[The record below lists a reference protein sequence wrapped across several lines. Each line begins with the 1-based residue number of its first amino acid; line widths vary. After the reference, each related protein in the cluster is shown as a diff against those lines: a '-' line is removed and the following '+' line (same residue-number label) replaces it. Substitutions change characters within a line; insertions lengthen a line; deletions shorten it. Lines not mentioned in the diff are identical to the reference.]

1 MLAKSPH
8 SVHLGLNRN
17 QENKKTNQNTYQ
29 GMLKPYSNHGIS
41 ADCDEEHVYE
51 EVGKKKSPPEYTELD
66 QTKREKDDKALY
78 RHLVKK

>member
-1 MLAKSPH
+1 
-8 SVHLGLNRN
+8 
-17 QENKKTNQNTYQ
+17 
-29 GMLKPYSNHGIS
+29 MLKPYSNHGIS